1 VAHTMDPFDRF
12 LCVLTIGAFIACILG
27 TPVDAQDTRRID
39 VFSGR
44 ALSHALLIL
53 ERELDCAITY
63 EDPLWEAPLV
73 EEMFEGGP
81 VVPKKTSLSLEYS
94 LGSPEIVIQEV
105 LNQYH
110 QQTDRASFELT
121 AGPEGIYNVVPVKC
135 KNAAGELVEN
145 HSVLDAKISLSMQDA
160 TFSEIMN
167 EIISKLPQKLA
178 LARVFVQHYATM
190 SVSWD
195 NKDARSCINQV
206 FYELNKVSEHTFSWH
221 IRRGPASESRPAV
234 FNVHTVRARQ
244 QWHTRIEAARPL
256 AEALKI
262 LERNF
267 RDTITYEDALYLRRF
282 DVMRNRDKEPQ
293 KPRGGII
300 DFSYSPDMPSYR
312 AIQNCLADYNHDRDN
327 PAVFTIEYEEEEPV
341 IHVFPILLRDM
352 RGEIPDEE
360 HFLVP
365 HTPILSTVISVSEQD
380 KSPLDILRAICGKV
394 AESSGAVINMG
405 EFPQER
411 LSVSPVSF
419 SVADRPARVALTGF
433 LKSISRYLSWQL
445 LYDPKSKEY
454 ILNIH
459 DIKAE

>member
-1 VAHTMDPFDRF
+1 MTHGMNPFDRL
-12 LCVLTIGAFIACILG
+12 LCVLTIGAFIAGIFG
-27 TPVDAQDTRRID
+27 APVDAQDTRRID
-39 VFSGR
+39 AFSGR
-44 ALSHALLIL
+44 ALLHALRVL
-53 ERELDCAITY
+53 ERELDCVITY

-73 EEMFEGGP
+73 KEMFEGGP

-94 LGSPEIVIQEV
+94 PGSPEIVIQEV

-110 QQTDRASFELT
+110 QQTDKARFELM

-135 KNAAGELVEN
+135 KNEAGELVAN
-145 HSVLDAKISLSMQDA
+145 QSILDAKISLSMQDA
-160 TFSEIMN
+160 SFSEIMD
-167 EIISKLPQKLA
+167 EIINKLSQKLT
-178 LARVFVQHYATM
+178 LARVFVQHYATT

-206 FYELNKVSEHTFSWH
+206 FYELSKVSEHTFSWH
-221 IRRGPASESRPAV
+221 IRRGPASEPYPAV
-234 FNVHTVRARQ
+234 FNVHRVRSSQ
-244 QWHTRIEAARPL
+244 QWHTRIEAARPI

-267 RDTITYEDALYLRRF
+267 RDTITYEDSLYLRRF

-300 DFSYSPDMPSYR
+300 DFSYSPDMPSGK
-312 AIQNCLADYNHDRDN
+312 AIQNCLADYNNDRNN

-341 IHVFPILLRDM
+341 IHVFPIQLRDM
-352 RGEIPDEE
+352 KGEFPDEE
-360 HFLVP
+360 HISIP

-380 KSPLDILRAICGKV
+380 KAPLDILRNICAKA

-405 EFPQER
+405 EFPRGR
-411 LSVSPVSF
+411 LSVPPGSF
-419 SVADRPARVALTGF
+419 SVADKPARVALTGF
-433 LKSISRYLSWQL
+433 LKSISRYLSSQL
-445 LYDPKSKEY
+445 IYDPKSKEY
-454 ILNIH
+454 VLNIH

>member
-1 VAHTMDPFDRF
+1 MTYNMSSFDRS
-12 LCVLTIGAFIACILG
+12 LCVLIIVIFMAVIFG
-27 TPVDAQDTRRID
+27 TPINAQDTQRID

-53 ERELDCAITY
+53 EGELDCVITY

-73 EEMFEGGP
+73 KEMFEGGP

-94 LGSPEIVIQEV
+94 QGSPEMVIQEV

-110 QQTDRASFELT
+110 QQTDKARFELM

-135 KNAAGELVEN
+135 QNEAGELVE
-145 HSVLDAKISLSMQDA
+145 HQSVLDAKISLSMQDA
-160 TFSEIMN
+160 PFSEIMN
-167 EIISKLPQKLA
+167 EILNKLPQKLS
-178 LARVFVQHYATM
+178 LARVFVQHYATT

-206 FYELNKVSEHTFSWH
+206 FYELNKVSEHKFSWH
-221 IRRGPASESRPAV
+221 IRRGPVSEPYPAV
-234 FNVHTVRARQ
+234 FNTHRVRSRQ

-267 RDTITYEDALYLRRF
+267 RDTITYEDSLYLRRY

-293 KPRGGII
+293 MPRGGII
-300 DFSYSPDMPSYR
+300 DFSYSPDMPSGK
-312 AIQNCLADYNHDRDN
+312 AIQNCLADYNNARDN
-327 PAVFTIEYEEEEPV
+327 PAVFTIEYEDEEPV
-341 IHVFPILLRDM
+341 VHVFPIQLRDT
-352 RGEIPDEE
+352 RGEFPDEK
-360 HFLVP
+360 HISVP

-380 KSPLDILRAICGKV
+380 KAPLDIIKAICGKV
-394 AESSGAVINMG
+394 TESSGAVINMG

-419 SVADRPARVALTGF
+419 SVADKPARVALTGF

-445 LYDPKSKEY
+445 FYDPKSKEY

-459 DIKAE
+459 DIRVE

>member
-1 VAHTMDPFDRF
+1 MAHSIKPFDRF
-12 LCVLTIGAFIACILG
+12 LCALMMGAFIAAIFG

-44 ALSHALLIL
+44 ALLHALRIL
-53 ERELDCAITY
+53 ERELDCVITY

-73 EEMFEGGP
+73 KEMFEGGP
-81 VVPKKTSLSLEYS
+81 VVPKKTSLSIEYS
-94 LGSPEIVIQEV
+94 PGSPEMVIQEV

-110 QQTDRASFELT
+110 QQTDRASFELI
-121 AGPEGIYNVVPVKC
+121 AGPQGIYNVVPVKC
-135 KNAAGELVEN
+135 QNEAGELVEN
-145 HSVLDAKISLSMQDA
+145 QSILDAKISLSMQDA
-160 TFSEIMN
+160 LFSEIMD
-167 EIISKLPQKLA
+167 EIISKLPQKLT
-178 LARVFVQHYATM
+178 LARVFVQHYATT

-195 NKDARSCINQV
+195 NEDARSCINQV

-221 IRRGPASESRPAV
+221 IRRGPESESHPA
-234 FNVHTVRARQ
+234 FLNVHRVRSRQ

-300 DFSYSPDMPSYR
+300 DFSYSPDMPSDK
-312 AIQNCLADYNHDRDN
+312 AIQNCLADYNNDRNN
-327 PAVFTIEYEEEEPV
+327 PAVFTIEYEDEEPV
-341 IHVFPILLRDM
+341 IHVFPIQSRDM
-352 RGEIPDEE
+352 RGEFPDEE
-360 HFLVP
+360 HISVP
-365 HTPILSTVISVSEQD
+365 HTPILSMVISVSEQD
-380 KSPLDILRAICGKV
+380 KPPLDILRAICAKA

-419 SVADRPARVALTGF
+419 SVADKPARVALTGF
-433 LKSISRYLSWQL
+433 LKSINKHLSWQL

-459 DIKAE
+459 DVTAE

>member
-1 VAHTMDPFDRF
+1 MAHTMDSFYRF
-12 LCVLTIGAFIACILG
+12 LCVLIIVVFIAGIFG

-73 EEMFEGGP
+73 KEMFEGGP

-94 LGSPEIVIQEV
+94 LGSPGMVIQEV
-105 LNQYH
+105 LDKYH
-110 QQTDRASFELT
+110 QQTDKARFELM

-135 KNAAGELVEN
+135 KNEAGELVEN
-145 HSVLDAKISLSMQDA
+145 RSFLDAKISLSMQDA
-160 TFSEIMN
+160 PFLEVMN
-167 EIISKLPQKLA
+167 EIISKVPQKLS
-178 LARVFVQHYATM
+178 LARPFEHYART
-190 SVSWD
+190 SVSW
-195 NKDARSCINQV
+195 NSKDARSCINQV
-206 FYELNKVSEHTFSWH
+206 FYELNKVSERTFSWH
-221 IRRGPASESRPAV
+221 IKRSPASEPHPAF
-234 FNVHTVRARQ
+234 FNVHRVRSGR

-267 RDTITYEDALYLRRF
+267 RDTITYEDSLYLRRF

-300 DFSYSPDMPSYR
+300 DFSYSPDLPSGK
-312 AIQNCLADYNHDRDN
+312 AVQNCLADYNHDRNN

-341 IHVFPILLRDM
+341 IHVFPVQLRDM
-352 RGEIPDEE
+352 RGEFPDEE
-360 HFLVP
+360 HISVP

-380 KSPLDILRAICGKV
+380 KAPLDILRTMCAKA

-419 SVADRPARVALTGF
+419 SVADKPARVALTGF

-445 LYDPKSKEY
+445 IYDPKSKEY